1 MDEGSRKLL
10 LGFSRLDYI
19 SSAALRVLLAVA
31 KRLVPNEGELRIC
44 NPNDVGNEVFEIS
57 GFSTILKVLPSDS
70 ESLEGF

>member
-10 LGFSRLDYI
+10 LDFSRLDYI

-31 KRLVPNEGELRIC
+31 KKLTPNEGELRIC
-44 NPNDVGNEVFEIS
+44 NPNDVVNEVFEIS

-70 ESLEGF
+70 EAIEKL